1 MNTLRTLNAYCLWV
15 AGAAILVMT
24 LLGGADVISTAL
36 LHQPIPGVYE
46 ATEALMVLV
55 IFLSLGYLQLG
66 NGNIAVDILTS
77 HLRGT
82 ARVVQVAAAE
92 ILAVVFFSLLAWQA
106 WVMAVES
113 WSIDEYS
120 AGLVRFPLYPAKFA
134 LALGAALTV
143 CCCLVRL
150 IYIRELAHQRS
161 EIDAH
166 AD

>member
-15 AGAAILVMT
+15 AGAAILMMT
-24 LLGGADVISTAL
+24 LLGGVDVLSTAL
-36 LHQPIPGVYE
+36 LRKPIPGVYE
-46 ATEALMVLV
+46 ATETLMVLV
-55 IFLSLGYLQLG
+55 IFLSLGYLQLA

-77 HLRGT
+77 RLRGT

-92 ILAVVFFSLLAWQA
+92 ALAVVLFSLVAWQS
-106 WVMAVES
+106 WEMAVES
-113 WSIDEYS
+113 WTINEYS

-134 LALGAALTV
+134 LALGATLTV

-150 IYIRELAHQRS
+150 IHIREVAHRRS